1 MLKTIGNQFKKPT
14 GFLGKIVSAAMK
26 KGNSFAYDTL
36 LDILEIKDQDNVFEI
51 GYGHGIGIERILSKN
66 NCSISGIDFSEL
78 MYKEASKRNKRHIE
92 LNNAKLYFGD
102 FLTFKLDELRF
113 DKIFCI
119 NVIYFWDNLE
129 KPFLAI
135 RNGLKNNGSFC
146 FYMVHSNV
154 LNKLKFA
161 KDDIF
166 NKYSIENVV
175 EKLNLAGFSKIDYQ
189 YKKGYFVK
197 CEK

>member
-26 KGNSFAYDTL
+26 KGNSFAYDTI

-78 MYKEASKRNKRHIE
+78 MYKEAAKRNKRHIE

-146 FYMVHSNV
+146 FYMAHSDE
-154 LNKLKFA
+154 LNKHKFT

-175 EKLNLAGFSKIDYQ
+175 EKLKLVGFSKIDYQ
-189 YKKGYFVK
+189 YQKGYFVK

>member
-14 GFLGKIVSAAMK
+14 GFLGKIISALMK

-36 LDILEIKDQDNVFEI
+36 LDILDIKDQDNLFEI
-51 GYGHGIGIERILSKN
+51 GYGHGIGIERILSKY

-78 MYKEASKRNKRHIE
+78 MYKEATKRNKRQIE
-92 LNNAKLYFGD
+92 LNNVKLYFGD
-102 FLTFKLDELRF
+102 FLSFDFGELRF

-129 KPFLAI
+129 KPFLTI
-135 RNGLKNNGSFC
+135 RNGLKENGSFC
-146 FYMVHSNV
+146 FYMAHLDE
-154 LNKLKFA
+154 LNKLKFT
-161 KDDIF
+161 KDGIF

-175 EKLNLAGFSKIDYQ
+175 EKLRLAGFSKIDYQ
-189 YKKGYFVK
+189 LGKGYFVK